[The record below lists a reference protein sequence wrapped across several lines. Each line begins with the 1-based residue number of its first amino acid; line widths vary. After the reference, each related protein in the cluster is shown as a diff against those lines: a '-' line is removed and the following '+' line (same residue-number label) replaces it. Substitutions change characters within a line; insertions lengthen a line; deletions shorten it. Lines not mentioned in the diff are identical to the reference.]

1 MTSRSDPKGP
11 AGAPT
16 WKSLRSANRELL
28 ESLYYAFTEFKNK
41 GDGGR
46 EGVRLACQA
55 AARFIAVR
63 HENPELAVPFL
74 AIYQALLD
82 FDRGVQTELLS
93 TEPLQRSRSGQK
105 AHLKRMASACLE
117 VLVKKGEGL
126 EVAAGRVARAVA
138 NWPNIGEQE
147 ITSTT
152 IENWREA
159 ERCRRPGAARRHF
172 DQLCKHILSLN
183 NPKAEI
189 ERLLRDG
196 PPDAPKS
203 QKYTPDI

>member
-1 MTSRSDPKGP
+1 M
-11 AGAPT
+11 
-16 WKSLRSANRELL
+16 ELL
-28 ESLYYAFTEFKNK
+28 QSLYYLFTQFKNK

-82 FDRGVQTELLS
+82 FDRGVQTELLA

-105 AHLKRMASACLE
+105 AHLKRVASACLE
-117 VLVKKGEGL
+117 VLVKKREPL
-126 EVAAGRVARAVA
+126 KVAARRVARAVTK
-138 NWPNIGEQE
+138 WPNIGEQQ
-147 ITSTT
+147 ITATT

-159 ERCRRPGAARRHF
+159 ERRQPPGDERSHF
-172 DQLCKHILSLN
+172 DKLCKHILSRD

-203 QKYTPDI
+203 

>member
-1 MTSRSDPKGP
+1 LTSHSDPKGP
-11 AGAPT
+11 AGPPP
-16 WKSLRSANRELL
+16 WKSLRSANKELL
-28 ESLYYAFTEFKNK
+28 ESLYYAFTQFKNK

-74 AIYQALLD
+74 AIYQTLLD
-82 FDRGVQTELLS
+82 HDRGVQTELLA
-93 TEPLQRSRSGQK
+93 TEPLQRSRSHQK

-117 VLVKKGEGL
+117 VLVKKRVPL

-138 NWPNIGEQE
+138 KWPNLGEQQ
-147 ITSTT
+147 ITGTT

-159 ERCRRPGAARRHF
+159 ERRHPPGDVRSHF
-172 DQLCKHILSLN
+172 DKLCEHILGLDD
-183 NPKAEI
+183 PKAEI